1 MHGPLVLG
9 TDSKTEQKLPLYTPI
24 EALGSARYQ
33 AGDVTLV
40 PLCDL
45 SDRRDAA
52 NRARSGSIQV
62 LFRD

>member
-9 TDSKTEQKLPLYTPI
+9 ADTKTEQKLPLNAPI
-24 EALGSARYQ
+24 EVLGAARYQ
-33 AGDVTLV
+33 AADVTLV

-45 SDRRDAA
+45 TDRRDAA
-52 NRARSGSIQV
+52 KRARSGSIQV